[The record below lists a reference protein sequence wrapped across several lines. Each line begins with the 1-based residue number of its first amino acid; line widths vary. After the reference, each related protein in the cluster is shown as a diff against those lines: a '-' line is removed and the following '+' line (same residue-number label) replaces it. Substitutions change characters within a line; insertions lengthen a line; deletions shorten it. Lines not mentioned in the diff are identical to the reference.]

1 MTAWHSMANM
11 ITPRNEV
18 GSLHTHIHGICEIF
32 PLYTREEH
40 MGEDK
45 EGDRDEG
52 MRGNQAACLKQKHL
66 VDIFQLLFNHLNV
79 SVCFLCPG
87 GVCGRISGC

>member
-66 VDIFQLLFNHLNV
+66 VDIFSVTVQPSECFCLFPL
-79 SVCFLCPG
+79 SRG
-87 GVCGRISGC
+87 GLW